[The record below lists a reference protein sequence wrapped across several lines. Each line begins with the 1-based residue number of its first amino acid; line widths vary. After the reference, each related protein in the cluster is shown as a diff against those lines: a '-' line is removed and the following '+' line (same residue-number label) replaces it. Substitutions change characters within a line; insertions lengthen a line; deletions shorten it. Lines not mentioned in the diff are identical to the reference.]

1 MHTFD
6 IVILGGGPGGMAA
19 AMALRQAG
27 RSVALVQDEADA
39 IGGVCLNR
47 GCMPT
52 KSLLKAARVYREA
65 KDGGRYG
72 LDLTAGRVDLQRV
85 RAVTEGD
92 LNTLRAMTGQFMDS
106 AGVTVLRGRGA
117 FVSDHEIRVTRKDG
131 SSEQV
136 RGERIIIATGS
147 TPVELPFAP
156 FDGHYILSS
165 DHLLANTELPQ
176 RLLIIG
182 GGAIGCEFATL
193 YHSFGSSVTVV
204 EGLPSLLPREDRE
217 AGEHLQ
223 AAFAGQGITVKAG
236 TSIERI
242 TVAGGAVRVRYQ
254 GSDTEEVFDKVLVGV
269 GRRPNI
275 GDLDLEAAGVATE
288 RGAIRVDDCLQTSV
302 AHIYA
307 LGDVTGGLMLAHV
320 AEQQGHL
327 LAHNLLTDTSR
338 PVDLRVVP
346 RVAYCHPEVAALGVS
361 EAGPG
366 VRACTLAQAPNGR
379 SVVDKVN
386 PGFVKLFV
394 EEATDRIAGVILIGE
409 AAAEMIHELALA
421 MENNLTLAQVGA
433 TMHAHPTHAKNV
445 LLAVQHCR

>member
-1 MHTFD
+1 MELHTWL
-6 IVILGGGPGGMAA
+6 IYLVAALGLSLTPGP
-19 AMALRQAG
+19 
-27 RSVALVQDEADA
+27 
-39 IGGVCLNR
+39 N
-47 GCMPT
+47 
-52 KSLLKAARVYREA
+52 SLLA
-65 KDGGRYG
+65 
-72 LDLTAGRVDLQRV
+72 LTH
-85 RAVTEGD
+85 
-92 LNTLRAMTGQFMDS
+92 
-106 AGVTVLRGRGA
+106 GA
-117 FVSDHEIRVTRKDG
+117 LH
-131 SSEQV
+131 
-136 RGERIIIATGS
+136 
-147 TPVELPFAP
+147 
-156 FDGHYILSS
+156 GH
-165 DHLLANTELPQ
+165 
-176 RLLIIG
+176 RR
-182 GGAIGCEFATL
+182 TL
-193 YHSFGSSVTVV
+193 Y
-204 EGLPSLLPREDRE
+204 
-217 AGEHLQ
+217 
-223 AAFAGQGITVKAG
+223 
-236 TSIERI
+236 